1 MRILHFSYFVLGIE
15 ITWNNRIFLNQSVT
29 FFLSF
34 NPILFEINFRF
45 IDFFDIF
52 FKYINIHGGI
62 YQYG

>member
-1 MRILHFSYFVLGIE
+1 MRILHFSYFVFGIE
-15 ITWNNRIFLNQSVT
+15 IIWNNRIFLNQSVT

-52 FKYINIHGGI
+52 FQIH
-62 YQYG
+62 